1 MPRGESRESTGKAMT
16 LVMQSLELLK
26 KEARVFTE
34 LGRNLSCC
42 LGEILLGRLL
52 QWHEVSRTSFISL
65 LAANQFD
72 VKTPHFTVT
81 RTLRPTSWSVLGSEW
96 AVLFDNQAP
105 CQDPPAPYFCSGCP
119 GPVKELGSKFHKVFQ
134 ISNLPSAT

>member
-1 MPRGESRESTGKAMT
+1 MT

-52 QWHEVSRTSFISL
+52 QWHEVSRASFISL
-65 LAANQFD
+65 LAAKRFD
-72 VKTPHFTVT
+72 VKTNIYGLLECARFGIG
-81 RTLRPTSWSVLGSEW
+81 RYNLTSKH
-96 AVLFDNQAP
+96 
-105 CQDPPAPYFCSGCP
+105 
-119 GPVKELGSKFHKVFQ
+119 PVKTPLPHIPAQ
-134 ISNLPSAT
+134 IALDLSRNSVANFISCFR